1 MYQGFVDEP
10 ENALNKVGLAQ
21 AEEAAERLEA
31 LGVAPDLVVLSPLSR
46 ASETGMAWVRQ
57 HPEAA
62 GLVETWDETA
72 EMRFGA
78 WDNVKVPIKLGSS
91 RLQLGVFARGAAGS
105 ASASGFAC
113 RPSSGRLCSGRL
125 C

>member
-10 ENALNKVGLAQ
+10 ENALNEVGLAQ

-46 ASETGMAWVRQ
+46 ASETGMAWVRR

-62 GLVETWDETA
+62 GRVETWDETA

-78 WDNVKVPIKLGSS
+78 WDNVKVPIKLGAS
-91 RLQLGVFARGAAGS
+91 RLQLGVFARGAAE
-105 ASASGFAC
+105 AVAVALPADQA
-113 RPSSGRLCSGRL
+113 RPTLC
-125 C
+125 